1 MSDRR
6 NGTVKWF
13 DPAKGY
19 GFIVGDDGSDVFVHF
34 REIQS
39 DGFRTLKF
47 GQNVDFQLVQGD
59 KGYSAKDVVVTE
71 AVEPESANSLE

>member
-19 GFIVGDDGSDVFVHF
+19 GFIVGEDGSDVFVHF
-34 REIQS
+34 RAINSE
-39 DGFRTLKF
+39 GFRTLKF
-47 GQNVDFQLVQGD
+47 GQNVDYELVQGD
-59 KGYSAKDVVVTE
+59 KGYSAEDVIIME
-71 AVEPESANSLE
+71 AGDASG

>member
-19 GFIVGDDGSDVFVHF
+19 GFIVGEDGSDVFVHF
-34 REIQS
+34 RAINCE
-39 DGFRTLKF
+39 GFRTLKF
-47 GQNVDFQLVQGD
+47 GQNVDYKLVESD
-59 KGYSAKDVVVTE
+59 KGYSAEDVIVTE
-71 AVEPESANSLE
+71 PGEAPG